1 QNEGNN
7 SNNNNNNN
15 SDLYWDILP
24 TNSQHTSASSSSQ
37 SSPTTTTTQT
47 QSTQTVLPSQT
58 KMKTNTSD
66 QSASSRI
73 DALKATIRSVMAI
86 LYELEITDIK
96 SDVKPPPPG
105 DPSKM
110 EDDIYILWCAA
121 PTTKW
126 YKQQLF
132 KLIED
137 LQVKE
142 ERERKRLR
150 DDADA
155 KSAPLYDND
164 LSPHRKYL
172 RTKMDAVKQA
182 AFEFYPLRSEGK
194 TRSILPRD
202 PESIDVDIFLVWC
215 LRSADYTECRRSDR
229 YLGCKHANT
238 QSYDQELGS
247 LLESLKLRDE
257 DERYYLRKLKE
268 KAAAAASKETRE

>member
-1 QNEGNN
+1 LDE
-7 SNNNNNNN
+7 
-15 SDLYWDILP
+15 
-24 TNSQHTSASSSSQ
+24 
-37 SSPTTTTTQT
+37 
-47 QSTQTVLPSQT
+47 
-58 KMKTNTSD
+58 
-66 QSASSRI
+66 
-73 DALKATIRSVMAI
+73 LKATIRSVMAI
-86 LYELEITDIK
+86 LYELEITEIK
-96 SDVKPPPPG
+96 PDVKPPPPG

-121 PTTKW
+121 PNTKW

-155 KSAPLYDND
+155 KSASLYDKD

-182 AFEFYPLRSEGK
+182 AFEFYPLKSEGK

-229 YLGCKHANT
+229 YLGCKHVST
-238 QSYDQELGS
+238 QHYDQELGS
-247 LLESLKLRDE
+247 LLESLKLKDE

-268 KAAAAASKETRE
+268 KAAASSDALE